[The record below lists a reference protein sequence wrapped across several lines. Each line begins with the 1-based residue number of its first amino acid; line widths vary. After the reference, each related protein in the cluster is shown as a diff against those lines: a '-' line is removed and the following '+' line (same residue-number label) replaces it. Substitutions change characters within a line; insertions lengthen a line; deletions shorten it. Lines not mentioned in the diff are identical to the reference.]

1 MLDEILQ
8 RISPLQFY
16 TRYLRLRQAGKNYKA
31 LCPFHHDRNPSLHIQ
46 PATGL
51 WYCFGCHKGG
61 NLVQFVMAMER
72 LSFSEAMVFLA
83 KEAGIEWKPGPRSSQ
98 FARLYEA
105 NEFATEF
112 YHKILTMTERGRRFQ
127 EEYLTPRGID
137 INVIKEF
144 RLGLALEEPDRLTRT
159 ALDKGFTTEDLH
171 NAALS
176 VEKQGKWVDRFHYRL
191 MFPIT
196 DVVGRVTG
204 FAGRAIRTGD
214 EPKYL
219 NTPQTSIFDKGKTL
233 YGLSHGRSFIS
244 RDDFALLVEGYPDV
258 LILHKFGFKQAVAS
272 MGTSLTQDQVR
283 LLRQFTENVFI
294 AFDPDSSGQDATL
307 RSIQLFLSHDIHP
320 RIVELPEGTD
330 PDEFLLKN
338 GTQSFQQ
345 LLNSSTPF
353 LDFVAKRMLS
363 RYPPEN
369 AQSKRKFLQEF
380 FPFLHSLSDPIQ
392 RDEYLQKLPTWL
404 KISPKTLQALWQT
417 YHKKPAE
424 PLPSEVW
431 EVQIKHRQELQ
442 LLYNLIEDVDLL
454 PEVQKTLQPEDFSL
468 SSHQNIYQALCLGKK
483 TTLELM
489 EFFSEQEEESRLLSL
504 ITTDPALRLL
514 TAQEVT
520 ALAHYIKRN
529 SLSRSIQ
536 QVKEQWEQAQKSGNA
551 QLLQELQNR
560 YQDLIRLR
568 NRLLSPI

>member
-1 MLDEILQ
+1 MVEEILQ

-16 TRYLRLRQAGKNYKA
+16 SRYLRLRQAGENYKA

-46 PATGL
+46 PHTGL
-51 WYCFGCHKGG
+51 WYCFGCHRGG
-61 NLVQFVMAMER
+61 NLIQFLMAMEH
-72 LSFSEAMVFLA
+72 LSFSEAMAFLA
-83 KEAGIEWKPGPRSSQ
+83 KEVGIEWQPGAGRTQ

-112 YHKILTMTERGRRFQ
+112 YHKILTKTERGKRFQ
-127 EEYLTPRGID
+127 EQYLAPRGMD
-137 INVIKEF
+137 TNVIQEF

-159 ALDKGFTTEDLH
+159 ALQKGFATEDLL
-171 NAALS
+171 NAGLS
-176 VEKQGKWVDRFHYRL
+176 IEKEGRWVDRFHYRL

-204 FAGRAIRTGD
+204 FAGRAIRAGD

-219 NTPQTSIFDKGKTL
+219 NTPQTPIFDKGKTL
-233 YGLSHGRSFIS
+233 YGLSHGRSLIS
-244 RDDFALLVEGYPDV
+244 RDNFALLVEGYPDV

-272 MGTSLTQDQVR
+272 MGTSLTHNQVR
-283 LLRQFTENVFI
+283 LLRQFTENIFI

-307 RSIQLFLSHDIHP
+307 RSIQLLLSQEIHP
-320 RIVELPEGTD
+320 RIVELPPEMD
-330 PDEFLLKN
+330 PDEFVLKN
-338 GTQSFQQ
+338 GTQAFQQ

-369 AQSKRKFLQEF
+369 AQNKRKFLQEF

-392 RDEYLQKLPTWL
+392 RDEYLQKLPTLL
-404 KISPKTLQALWQT
+404 KITPKTLHALWQT
-417 YHKKPAE
+417 FQKNPSE
-424 PLPSEVW
+424 PLPSEIW

-442 LLYNLIEDVDLL
+442 LLYNLMEDADLL
-454 PEVQKTLQPEDFSL
+454 PEVQKILQPEDFSL
-468 SSHQNIYQALCLGKK
+468 SPHQNIYQALCLGKK
-483 TTLELM
+483 TALELM
-489 EFFSEQEEESRLLSL
+489 DFFSEQEEESRILSL
-504 ITTDPALRLL
+504 MTTDPGLRPLNP
-514 TAQEVT
+514 QEVT

-536 QVKEQWEQAQKSGNA
+536 QVKEQWEEARKSGNVE
-551 QLLQELQNR
+551 QLQALQKQ
-560 YQDLIRLR
+560 YQDLIHLR
-568 NRLLSPI
+568 NRLPSSI